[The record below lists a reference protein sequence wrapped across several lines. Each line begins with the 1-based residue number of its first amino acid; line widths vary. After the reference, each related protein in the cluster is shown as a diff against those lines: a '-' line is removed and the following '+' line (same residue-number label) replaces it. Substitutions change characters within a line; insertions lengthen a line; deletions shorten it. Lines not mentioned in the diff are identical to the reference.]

1 MSRSLKKGVYID
13 SKVQEKAQKVK
24 SSGNLSQVIKT
35 WARNSVISPEMVGLT
50 FGVHNG
56 HAHINVSIIESMVGH
71 RLGEFS
77 PTRTFKK
84 HSKKGVKSSV
94 SEGRV

>member
-13 SKVQEKAQKVK
+13 AKLLEKVK
-24 SSGNLSQVIKT
+24 KVKASGSLGQVIKT
-35 WARNSVISPEMVGLT
+35 WSRVSVISPEMVGLT

-56 HAHINVSIIESMVGH
+56 HAHVNVSVIESMVGH
-71 RLGEFS
+71 RFGEFA
-77 PTRTFKK
+77 PTRIFKK
-84 HSKKGVKSSV
+84 HSKKGLKSSV

>member
-13 SKVQEKAQKVK
+13 PKLLEKARKIK
-24 SSGNLSQVIKT
+24 ISGVLSQVIKT
-35 WARNSVISPEMVGLT
+35 WSRGSVISPEMVGLT

-56 HAHINVSIIESMVGH
+56 HAHVSVSIVESMVGH
-71 RLGEFS
+71 HLGEFA

-84 HSKKGVKSSV
+84 HSKKGAKSSV

>member
-13 SKVQEKAQKVK
+13 PKLLEKVK
-24 SSGNLSQVIKT
+24 KAKSSASPGQVIKT
-35 WARNSVISPEMVGLT
+35 WSRSSVVSPEMVGVT

-56 HAHINVSIIESMVGH
+56 HAHVNVSVVESMVGH
-71 RLGEFS
+71 RLGEFA

-84 HSKKGVKSSV
+84 HSKKGVKSTV

>member
-13 SKVQEKAQKVK
+13 AKLLEKVK
-24 SSGNLSQVIKT
+24 KVKASGSLSQVIKT
-35 WARNSVISPEMVGLT
+35 WSRVSVISPEMVGLI

-56 HAHINVSIIESMVGH
+56 HAHVSVSVVESMVGH
-71 RLGEFS
+71 RFGEFA

-84 HSKKGVKSSV
+84 HSKKGLKSSV